1 MNEQNTPETESP
13 REDNVTTLPVPPAAP
28 APAAQEL
35 PTVGSPK
42 RSHVKLNRAQRAEV
56 RLAFMTITEAE
67 TRFKAATEA
76 ANVARSSTMSARS
89 QALEAQAK
97 ILQEL
102 DLSDDNIVD
111 VENLVVLPPKGESFV
126 KGRNE

>member
-1 MNEQNTPETESP
+1 MQDPNETPEAT
-13 REDNVTTLPVPPAAP
+13 VTSLPVPSAAPVPAAP
-28 APAAQEL
+28 EIPAVGAPRRA
-35 PTVGSPK
+35 
-42 RSHVKLNRAQRAEV
+42 HVKLNRAQRAEV

-67 TRFKAATEA
+67 TRFKAAQEA
-76 ANVARSSTMSARS
+76 AAVARSSTMSARS
-89 QALEAQAK
+89 QALEMQSK

>member
-1 MNEQNTPETESP
+1 MQDPNAPETETP

-28 APAAQEL
+28 APAAPEM
-35 PTVGSPK
+35 PAVGTPR

-67 TRFKAATEA
+67 TRFKAATDA
-76 ANVARSSTMSARS
+76 ANVARSSTMNART

-102 DLSDDNIVD
+102 DLAEDNIVD

-126 KGRNE
+126 KGRHE